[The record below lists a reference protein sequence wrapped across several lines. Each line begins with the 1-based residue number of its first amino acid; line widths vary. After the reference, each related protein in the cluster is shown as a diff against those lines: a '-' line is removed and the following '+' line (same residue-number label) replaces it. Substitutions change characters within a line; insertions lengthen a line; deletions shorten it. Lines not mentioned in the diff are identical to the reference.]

1 MKINL
6 IIKIIIITLH
16 QSFIW
21 IYAFIDIIL
30 PDFTIF
36 SPIRTFLIQIFTWSK
51 IWRSTRIR
59 KWQYITNIRKLF
71 IWWNCFINRWNIFDN
86 SEIIS
91 IGDNCSIGYSNTFIT
106 TSHYKKE
113 DIENIKNLDKTFF
126 SSPITIGNNVWITT
140 NCTILPWANIG
151 DNCIIAAWSVVR
163 WTLESNF
170 IYGWIPAKKI
180 KETLWFIA
188 KKY

>member
-16 QSFIW
+16 QSFIG

-36 SPIRTFLIQIFTWSK
+36 SPIRTFLIQIFTGSK
-51 IWRSTRIR
+51 IGRSTRIR
-59 KWQYITNIRKLF
+59 KGQYITNIRKLF
-71 IWWNCFINRWNIFDN
+71 IGGNCFINRGNIFDN

-140 NCTILPWANIG
+140 NCTILPGANIG
-151 DNCIIAAWSVVR
+151 DNCIIAAGSVVR
-163 WTLESNF
+163 GTLESNF
-170 IYGWIPAKKI
+170 IYGGIPAKKI
-180 KETLWFIA
+180 KETLGFIA